1 MLTAVSRPHDG
12 PKWRIRLG
20 LWIRSRRHPAIPR
33 PAGDGLRP
41 LTICCGSRRIGWPR
55 RGRPRRGRP
64 APGRSASPSVPG
76 IYGGRSAADRRRVAV
91 GQAGDGGGRRAVA
104 GQQDHDQAQA
114 DAAGPCS
121 TPSKSQE
128 QPAGQVALG
137 VHGWEA
143 SFRQPRRSA
152 VLWKAA
158 ATRKATSSLGAIV
171 TTVMRRSSDHLPS
184 ASSDIDER
192 RKWSA
197 YNWDAAAR
205 PVAVG
210 WLAAA
215 GWEG

>member
-1 MLTAVSRPHDG
+1 MPYTDLRPHHGRLRLTAGGLVVRGAPWLTVVDRCFAAPRRPQVA
-12 PKWRIRLG
+12 IRLG

-143 SFRQPRRSA
+143 SFRQPRRVGCAMEGCGDPQGYFFA
-152 VLWKAA
+152 VCDSHHGYAQIL
-158 ATRKATSSLGAIV
+158 
-171 TTVMRRSSDHLPS
+171 
-184 ASSDIDER
+184 
-192 RKWSA
+192 
-197 YNWDAAAR
+197 
-205 PVAVG
+205 
-210 WLAAA
+210 
-215 GWEG
+215 